1 MFNMIF
7 KATNEAS
14 IQGKY
19 TTMKRKFHAIQTCIL
34 SAQEIPKGECEAWA
48 T

>member
-1 MFNMIF
+1 MFSMNF
-7 KATNEAS
+7 RATNKAS
-14 IQGKY
+14 TQEKY
-19 TTMKRKFHAIQTCIL
+19 TTVKRKCYAIQTCIP